1 MNQNFAE
8 RDRKSKSIDI
18 FEQRVK
24 NKKNDDKKKKK
35 TIYQE
40 HEEIDKIL

>member
-18 FEQRVK
+18 FEQRAK
-24 NKKNDDKKKKK
+24 NKKNDDKKK
-35 TIYQE
+35 TIYQK